1 MATSNKGKTVVVT
14 GATKG
19 IGKAIAEKFASNG
32 VNVAFTY
39 NSNEEIAKELVK
51 SLEAKYGVKVRTY
64 PLNIL
69 EPTEFKPLFEAIDQD
84 FDRVD
89 FFVSNA
95 MIYGRPVI
103 GGYGKF
109 MKLRPKKGLTNIYT
123 ATVGAFVAGSQEAA
137 KRMEKVGGGSIVTL
151 SSTGN
156 LVYIENYAGHGTNK
170 AAVEAMSRYAA
181 AELGDMGIRVNAVS
195 AGPIKT
201 LAAAG
206 IGDFKQILNWNEL
219 NAPLKRNVTTSQV
232 GNSAMYLL
240 SDLASGVT
248 GEVHYVDSGYN
259 IMGMAAAE
267 TDENGK
273 TILSWDANK

>member
-1 MATSNKGKTVVVT
+1 MSEMKGKTVVIT

-19 IGKAIAEKFASNG
+19 IGLSCAKKFAQNG

-39 NSNEEIAKELVK
+39 NSNKEAADEIAKD
-51 SLEAKYGVKVRTY
+51 LESQYGIKAKAY

-69 EPTEFKPLFEAIDQD
+69 ELDEFKTLFQSIDED

-95 MIYGRPVI
+95 MIYGRPIV

-109 MKLRPKKGLTNIYT
+109 MKLRPKKGLTNIWT

-137 KRMEKVGGGSIVTL
+137 KRMEKVGGGAIVTL

-156 LVYIENYAGHGTNK
+156 LIYIENYAGHGTNK

-181 AELGDMGIRVNAVS
+181 VELGDMGIRVNAVS
-195 AGPIKT
+195 GGPIDTDALKAFT
-201 LAAAG
+201 NYEEVKAETIKRSA
-206 IGDFKQILNWNEL
+206 LNRMGS
-219 NAPLKRNVTTSQV
+219 PD
-232 GNSAMYLL
+232 
-240 SDLASGVT
+240 DLAGSVYFLCTPEASWIT
-248 GEVHYVDSGYN
+248 GQTLVVDG
-259 IMGMAAAE
+259 G
-267 TDENGK
+267 T
-273 TILSWDANK
+273 TFR